1 MLNAMSLSRRK
12 FVGLAASSS
21 LVPLAISKG
30 FGYNLNVKVKQ
41 QSINNFEP
49 WIEIDA
55 EALKYNVKKIAALS
69 GQRQILAVIKNNAY
83 GLGTVEI
90 AKILNGF
97 PEIMGF
103 AVVKTEAC
111 IKIRE
116 AGIKKP
122 VLLMALAND
131 KDEFDLVSNDIQ
143 LSIYTDDAQKRMEKL
158 ASKLQKPINVHLY
171 LDTGMSRMGM
181 PYHRAYP
188 WMQSLADT
196 KSINIIG
203 TFMGFTEE
211 PDYDKEQLKRF
222 TDLAD
227 KAVEDGLSLGKLH
240 AASSNAVYHFPESHL
255 DFVRPGIALYGAYPS
270 YAEEESK
277 KGQLKP
283 AYSLK
288 TRVVRVEKLRAGD
301 SVSYGRNYIAD
312 KPTWVAT
319 LPIGH
324 SDGYPREAVKGAK
337 VLIGNDVFPVIGAVS
352 ASHAIV
358 EIGDEKKVGI
368 GDIAQLVG
376 PDHPEI
382 HPNAISKA
390 VGVSV
395 YDVLMHMNME
405 FPKVMV

>member
-1 MLNAMSLSRRK
+1 MQISRRK
-12 FVGLAASSS
+12 FVGLAATSS
-21 LVPLAISKG
+21 LIPIALSNG
-30 FGYNLNVKVKQ
+30 LSNNVAFSEQ
-41 QSINNFEP
+41 TNNNRFDP
-49 WIEIDA
+49 WIEIDS
-55 EALKYNVKKIAALS
+55 EALRYNVKKIAALS
-69 GQRQILAVIKNNAY
+69 GNRQILAVIKNNAY

-131 KDEFDLVSNDIQ
+131 KDEFELVSQDVQ

-158 ASKLQKPINVHLY
+158 ASRLQKPIKIHLY

-181 PYHRAYP
+181 PYHRAYS
-188 WMQSLADT
+188 WMQSLASS
-196 KSINIIG
+196 KSIDIIG

-211 PDYDKEQLKRF
+211 PDFDKEQLKRF
-222 TDLAD
+222 TDLAE
-227 KAVEDGLSLGKLH
+227 KSAMDGMSLGKLH

-255 DFVRPGIALYGAYPS
+255 DFVRPGIAIYGAYPS
-270 YAEEESK
+270 YADKESK
-277 KGQLKP
+277 KGPLKP

-301 SVSYGRNYIAD
+301 SVSYGRNYVAK

-324 SDGYPREAVKGAK
+324 SDGYPRESVSGAK
-337 VLIGNDVFPVIGAVS
+337 VLIGNKVFPVIGAVS
-352 ASHAIV
+352 ASHAIL
-358 EIGDEKKVGI
+358 EIGDEKKVEI

-376 PDHPEI
+376 PDHPEV
-382 HPNAISKA
+382 HPNAVASA
-390 VGVSV
+390 SGVSV
-395 YDVLMHMNME
+395 YDILMHMNKE
-405 FPKVMV
+405 FPKVLV

>member
-1 MLNAMSLSRRK
+1 MRISRRK

-21 LVPLAISKG
+21 LIPLAISNGLSK
-30 FGYNLNVKVKQ
+30 NINVKFNQASDK
-41 QSINNFEP
+41 SFEP

-55 EALKYNVKKIAALS
+55 AALKYNVKQIAALS
-69 GQRQILAVIKNNAY
+69 GNRQILAVIKNNAY

-111 IKIRE
+111 IKIRD

-131 KDEFDLVSNDIQ
+131 KDELELVSKDIQ
-143 LSIYTDDAQKRMEKL
+143 LSIYTDDAKKRMEKL
-158 ASKLQKPINVHLY
+158 ASRLQKPINVHLY

-181 PYHRAYP
+181 PYHRAYK
-188 WMQSLADT
+188 WMQSLASS
-196 KSINIIG
+196 KSVNIIG

-222 TDLAD
+222 TDLAN
-227 KAVEDGLSLGKLH
+227 KADQNGVSLGKLH

-255 DFVRPGIALYGAYPS
+255 DFVRPGIAIYGAYPS

-301 SVSYGRNYIAD
+301 SVSYGRNYVAD

-319 LPIGH
+319 MPIGH
-324 SDGYPREAVKGAK
+324 SDGYPRESVAGAK
-337 VLIGNDVFPVIGAVS
+337 VLIGNEVFPVIGAVS
-352 ASHAIV
+352 ASHAIL
-358 EIGDEKKVGI
+358 EIGDEKKVEI

-376 PDHPEI
+376 PDHPEV
-382 HPNAISKA
+382 HPNAVA
-390 VGVSV
+390 QAAGVSV
-395 YDVLMHMNME
+395 YDILMHMNKE
-405 FPKVMV
+405 FPKVLV

>member
-1 MLNAMSLSRRK
+1 MQISRRK
-12 FVGLAASSS
+12 FVGLAATSS
-21 LVPLAISKG
+21 LIPLALSNGLSKNIS
-30 FGYNLNVKVKQ
+30 VKVNQ
-41 QSINNFEP
+41 ASDNSFEP

-55 EALKYNVKKIAALS
+55 EALRYNAKKIAALS
-69 GQRQILAVIKNNAY
+69 GNRQILAVIKNNAY

-90 AKILNGF
+90 AKILNDF

-131 KDEFDLVSNDIQ
+131 KDEYDLVSMDIQ

-188 WMQSLADT
+188 WIQTLVSS
-196 KSINIIG
+196 KSVDIIG

-211 PDYDKEQLKRF
+211 PDFDKEQLKRF
-222 TDLAD
+222 TDLAE
-227 KAVEDGLSLGKLH
+227 KAAKDGISLGKLH

-255 DFVRPGIALYGAYPS
+255 DFVRPGITLYGAYPT

-288 TRVVRVEKLRAGD
+288 TRVVRVEKLRVGD
-301 SVSYGRNYIAD
+301 SVSYGRNYIAK

-324 SDGYPREAVKGAK
+324 SDGYPRESVAGAK
-337 VLIGNDVFPVIGAVS
+337 VLIGNEIFPVIGAVS
-352 ASHAIV
+352 ASHAIL
-358 EIGDEKKVGI
+358 EIGDEKKVEI

-376 PDHPEI
+376 PDHPEV
-382 HPNAISKA
+382 HPNAIASA
-390 VGVSV
+390 AGVSV
-395 YDVLMHMNME
+395 YDILMHMNKE
-405 FPKVMV
+405 FPKVLV

>member
-1 MLNAMSLSRRK
+1 MQISRRK
-12 FVGLAASSS
+12 FVGLAATSS
-21 LVPLAISKG
+21 LIPLALSNGLSKNIS
-30 FGYNLNVKVKQ
+30 VKVNQ
-41 QSINNFEP
+41 ASENSFEP

-55 EALKYNVKKIAALS
+55 AALRYNAKKIAALS
-69 GQRQILAVIKNNAY
+69 GNRQILAVIKNNAY

-90 AKILNGF
+90 AKILNDF

-116 AGIKKP
+116 AGITKP

-131 KDEFDLVSNDIQ
+131 KDEYDLVSQDIQ

-188 WMQSLADT
+188 WIQTLAAS
-196 KSINIIG
+196 KSVDIVG

-211 PDYDKEQLKRF
+211 PDFDKEQLKRF
-222 TDLAD
+222 TDLAE
-227 KAVEDGLSLGKLH
+227 KAAKDGISLGKLH

-288 TRVVRVEKLRAGD
+288 TRVVRVEKLRVGD
-301 SVSYGRNYIAD
+301 SVSYGRNYIAK

-324 SDGYPREAVKGAK
+324 SDGYPRESVAGAK
-337 VLIGNDVFPVIGAVS
+337 VLIGNEVFPVIGAVS
-352 ASHAIV
+352 ASHAIL
-358 EIGDEKKVGI
+358 EIGDEKKVEI

-376 PDHPEI
+376 PDHPEV
-382 HPNAISKA
+382 HPNAVA
-390 VGVSV
+390 QAAGVSV
-395 YDVLMHMNME
+395 YDILMHMNKE
-405 FPKVMV
+405 FPKVLV

>member
-1 MLNAMSLSRRK
+1 MQISRRK
-12 FVGLAASSS
+12 FVGLAATSS
-21 LVPLAISKG
+21 LFPLVLS
-30 FGYNLNVKVKQ
+30 NSLN
-41 QSINNFEP
+41 NNVAFSEQTNNNRFDP

-55 EALKYNVKKIAALS
+55 EALQYNAKKIAALS
-69 GQRQILAVIKNNAY
+69 GNRPILAVIKNNAY

-90 AKILNGF
+90 AKILNNF

-103 AVVKTEAC
+103 AVVKAEAC

-131 KDEFDLVSNDIQ
+131 KDEYDLVSQDIQ

-188 WMQSLADT
+188 WIQTLASS
-196 KSINIIG
+196 KSVDIIG

-211 PDYDKEQLKRF
+211 PDFDKEQLKRF
-222 TDLAD
+222 TDLAE
-227 KAVEDGLSLGKLH
+227 KAAKDGISLGKLH

-255 DFVRPGIALYGAYPS
+255 DFVRPGITLYGAYPT

-288 TRVVRVEKLRAGD
+288 TRVVRVEKLRVGD
-301 SVSYGRNYIAD
+301 SVSYGRNYIAN

-324 SDGYPREAVKGAK
+324 SDGYPRESVTGAK
-337 VLIGNDVFPVIGAVS
+337 VLIGNEVFPVIGAVS
-352 ASHAIV
+352 ASHAIL
-358 EIGDEKKVGI
+358 EIGDEKKVEI

-376 PDHPEI
+376 PDHPEV
-382 HPNAISKA
+382 HPNAIASA
-390 VGVSV
+390 AGVSV
-395 YDVLMHMNME
+395 YDILMHMNKE
-405 FPKVMV
+405 FPKVLV